1 MEILCFNNIL
11 TVKILKNNQFIK
23 YRSIKIKDEYNLK
36 IIKN

>member
-11 TVKILKNNQFIK
+11 TVKIRKNNQFIK